1 MVTSEELNQIYS
13 EAECLHGPEAVEQ
26 ALDMMAADITA
37 KLGDTQPLVLCVM
50 IGGIVPT
57 GRLLP
62 RLNFPLDLDYIHAT
76 RYGHSTQGGKLE
88 WIVRPKSSLQGR
100 VILLVDDIHD
110 EGHTLAAVKTECRS
124 KGATAVYSAVL
135 VNKNHDRK
143 NNMSAD
149 FVGLT
154 VEDRYVFGCG
164 MDYQGYWRNA
174 PGIYA
179 LKDDSKD

>member
-1 MVTSEELNQIYS
+1 MVTSEELYSIYA
-13 EAECLHGPEAVEQ
+13 EADCLHSAEDVEL
-26 ALDMMAADITA
+26 ALDRMAAEITT
-37 KLGDTQPLVLCVM
+37 KLGDTRPLVLCVM

-76 RYGHSTQGGKLE
+76 RYGHATRGGQLE
-88 WIVRPKSSLQGR
+88 WIVRPRSSLQGR

-124 KGATAVYSAVL
+124 KGASAVYSAVL
-135 VNKNHDRK
+135 VNKKHDRK
-143 NNMSAD
+143 NNTTAD

-164 MDYQGYWRNA
+164 MDYQGFWRNA

-179 LKDDSKD
+179 LKENSKD